1 MDART
6 AKQKLPEGGEEVR
19 AIAEGITIKRD
30 RLLASLTLIAGVG
43 LIVALPF
50 ALRAGA
56 EFFLPVTAALVVA
69 IALVPMLEWFERRG
83 VPSRLAAALCVVI
96 FLMLAIFALGSI
108 VLPAIDWV
116 ALVPERLPKIRTT
129 LEPVLDLYKSF
140 DQFVERILSQVVT
153 APEGRT
159 VRIETPNSLSDLL
172 TTSAPHLLI
181 QLFFALLVIFF
192 FLAGWTAMRKKT
204 IVSRGSFEGALTT
217 ARVIQQ
223 VVDATSTY
231 IGTITVINVSLGA
244 ITAVILWQLGMDSP
258 IMWGGIVAVLN
269 YIPYLGPIA
278 SALLLFFGGLMT
290 FPDAWSAMLPP
301 LIFIGFHLVEAN
313 IITPMVVGKKLTINP
328 LAILIALSFWAWV
341 WGTTGALLAV
351 PLLIITKTVFS
362 AAGTPDI
369 AGFLFEDG
377 TLTHVGE
384 ADEKDGGDDDR
395 PADEPL
401 AGPEP
406 IRPAKIPASAVD
418 SPKGVT

>member
-6 AKQKLPEGGEEVR
+6 GKHRTAPEHGDDAR
-19 AIAEGITIKRD
+19 LLAEGVSIKRD
-30 RLLASLTLIAGVG
+30 RLLASLTLIGGAGL
-43 LIVALPF
+43 LIALPF

-56 EFFLPVTAALVVA
+56 EFFLPVTAALVIA

-83 VPSRLAAALCVVI
+83 VPSRLSAALCVLI
-96 FLMLAIFALGSI
+96 FLVMAIFAIGSI

-116 ALVPERLPKIRTT
+116 ALLPERLPKVRAA
-129 LEPVLDLYKSF
+129 LDPLLDLYKEF
-140 DQFVERILSQVVT
+140 DRFVERILSQIVI
-153 APEGRT
+153 APDTSRT
-159 VRIETPNSLSDLL
+159 VRIETPNSLSGLL
-172 TTSAPHLLI
+172 TSSAPHALI

-192 FLAGWTAMRKKT
+192 FLAGWTAMRKQT

-231 IGTITVINVSLGA
+231 IGTITVINVTLGA
-244 ITAVILWQLGMDSP
+244 LTALILWQLGMDSP

-278 SALLLFFGGLMT
+278 SAALLFVGGLMT
-290 FPDAWSAMLPP
+290 FPDVWSAMLPP
-301 LIFIGFHLVEAN
+301 AIFVALHMVEAN
-313 IITPMVVGKKLTINP
+313 VITPMVVGKKLTINP

-351 PLLIITKTVFS
+351 PLLIIMKTVFA

-369 AGFLFEDG
+369 AGFLFEEG

-384 ADEKDGGDDDR
+384 AEEKDEEEEEPGQIGS
-395 PADEPL
+395 PADS
-401 AGPEP
+401 GG
-406 IRPAKIPASAVD
+406 SVD
-418 SPKGVT
+418 RVGGVT

>member
-6 AKQKLPEGGEEVR
+6 SR
-19 AIAEGITIKRD
+19 ARQADRSDDATALAEAIVAKRD

-43 LIVALPF
+43 LIVSLPF
-50 ALRAGA
+50 ALRYGA
-56 EFFLPVTAALVVA
+56 EFFMPVTAALVIA
-69 IALVPMLEWFERRG
+69 IALVPLLEWFERRG
-83 VPSRLAAALCVVI
+83 VPSRLAAGLCIVI
-96 FLMLAIFALGSI
+96 FMVVAVFAIGSI

-116 ALVPERLPKIRTT
+116 ALVPQRIGKVREA
-129 LEPVLDLYKSF
+129 LEPVLDLFKTF
-140 DQFVERILSQVVT
+140 DRFVDRTLSQIT
-153 APEGRT
+153 IAPDRART
-159 VRIETPNSLSDLL
+159 VRIETPNSVSGLL
-172 TTSAPHLLI
+172 ASSAPHLLI

-231 IGTITVINVSLGA
+231 LGTITLINVTLGGL
-244 ITAVILWQLGMDSP
+244 TALILWQLGMDSP
-258 IMWGGIVAVLN
+258 LMWGGIVAVLN

-278 SALLLFFGGLMT
+278 TAILLFIGGLMT

-301 LIFIGFHLVEAN
+301 AIFVGLHVIEAN
-313 IITPMVVGKKLTINP
+313 FVTPLIVGKRLTISP
-328 LAILIALSFWAWV
+328 LAILIALSFWSWV

-351 PLLIITKTVFS
+351 PLLIIMKTVFS

-369 AGFLFEDG
+369 AGFLFEHG

-384 ADEKDGGDDDR
+384 PLEEEEEEKREVG
-395 PADEPL
+395 PAMVDTQN
-401 AGPEP
+401 
-406 IRPAKIPASAVD
+406 PA
-418 SPKGVT
+418 T

>member
-6 AKQKLPEGGEEVR
+6 SKQKHSETGDEARQL
-19 AIAEGITIKRD
+19 AEGITVKRD

-43 LIVALPF
+43 LVIALPF

-56 EFFLPVTAALVVA
+56 EFFLPVTAALVIA

-83 VPSRLAAALCVVI
+83 VTPKIAAALCVVI
-96 FLMLAIFALGSI
+96 FLFIALFAIGSI
-108 VLPAIDWV
+108 VLPAIDWI
-116 ALVPERLPKIRTT
+116 ALIPQRIDRVRAAFD
-129 LEPVLDLYKSF
+129 PVLDMYNTLEKF
-140 DQFVERILSQVVT
+140 INRTVSQIQS
-153 APEGRT
+153 APTPGRT
-159 VRIETPNSLSDLL
+159 VRIETPNSMLGLI
-172 TTSAPHLLI
+172 TASAPHAII

-192 FLAGWTAMRKKT
+192 FLAGWTSMRKQT

-231 IGTITVINVSLGA
+231 IATITVINVILGA
-244 ITAVILWQLGMDSP
+244 LTALILWQLGMTSP
-258 IMWGGIVAVLN
+258 LMWGGIVAVLN

-278 SALLLFFGGLMT
+278 SALLLFFGGLMV
-290 FPDAWSAMLPP
+290 FPDAWSALLPP
-301 LIFIGFHLVEAN
+301 AIFVGLHMIEAN
-313 IITPMVVGKKLTINP
+313 VITPMIVGKKLTINP
-328 LAILIALSFWAWV
+328 LAILIALSFWSWV

-351 PLLIITKTVFS
+351 PLLIIMKSVFS

-384 ADEKDGGDDDR
+384 DDDK
-395 PADEPL
+395 DEGG
-401 AGPEP
+401 AARRGDS
-406 IRPAKIPASAVD
+406 RVD
-418 SPKGVT
+418 SAEGVT

>member
-6 AKQKLPEGGEEVR
+6 SKHKGAEPDGDPHALGPEGD
-19 AIAEGITIKRD
+19 TTKRD
-30 RLLASLTLIAGVG
+30 RLLASLTLMAGVG
-43 LIVALPF
+43 LILALPF

-56 EFFLPVTAALVVA
+56 EFFLPVTAALVIA

-83 VPSRLAAALCVVI
+83 VPSRIAAALCVFI
-96 FLMLAIFALGSI
+96 FLMLAIFAIGSI

-116 ALVPERLPKIRTT
+116 ALVPERLPKVRAA
-129 LEPVLDLYKSF
+129 LEPVLDLYKEF
-140 DQFVERILSQVVT
+140 DRFVEKILSQVVT
-153 APEGRT
+153 APSGRT
-159 VRIETPNSLSDLL
+159 VRIETPNSLSGLL

-192 FLAGWTAMRKKT
+192 FLAGWTAMRKRT

-231 IGTITVINVSLGA
+231 IGTITVINVTLGA

-290 FPDAWSAMLPP
+290 FPDAWSAVLPP
-301 LIFIGFHLVEAN
+301 AIFIGLHLVEAN
-313 IITPMVVGKKLTINP
+313 IITPMIVGKRLTINP

-351 PLLIITKTVFS
+351 PLLIIMKTVFS

-377 TLTHVGE
+377 TLTHVGDAE
-384 ADEKDGGDDDR
+384 EKDE
-395 PADEPL
+395 DEDGSPV
-401 AGPEP
+401 AGP
-406 IRPAKIPASAVD
+406 VD

>member
-6 AKQKLPEGGEEVR
+6 TKHKAPEPGG
-19 AIAEGITIKRD
+19 AEHPQLLEGDSVKRD
-30 RLLASLTLIAGVG
+30 RLLASLTLIGGAGL
-43 LIVALPF
+43 LIALPF

-56 EFFLPVTAALVVA
+56 EFFLPVTAALVIA

-83 VPSRLAAALCVVI
+83 VPSRIAAALCVVV
-96 FLMLAIFALGSI
+96 FLMIAIFAIGSI

-116 ALVPERLPKIRTT
+116 ALVPERLPKVRAA
-129 LEPVLDLYKSF
+129 LDPVLDLYKEF
-140 DQFVERILSQVVT
+140 DRFMERILSQVVIT
-153 APEGRT
+153 PQSTRT
-159 VRIETPNSLSDLL
+159 VRIETPNSLSGLL
-172 TTSAPHLLI
+172 ATSAPHILI

-192 FLAGWTAMRKKT
+192 FLAGWTAMRKRT

-231 IGTITVINVSLGA
+231 IGTITVINVTLGA
-244 ITAVILWQLGMDSP
+244 LTALILWQLGMDSP

-278 SALLLFFGGLMT
+278 SAFLLFFGGLMT

-301 LIFIGFHLVEAN
+301 AVFVGLHLVEAN
-313 IITPMVVGKKLTINP
+313 IITPMVVGKRLTISP

-351 PLLIITKTVFS
+351 PLLIIMKTVFS

-369 AGFLFEDG
+369 AGFLFEEG
-377 TLTHVGE
+377 TLTHVGDHEEKDEGE
-384 ADEKDGGDDDR
+384 ADSRAGSPVDKAAGSR
-395 PADEPL
+395 P
-401 AGPEP
+401 
-406 IRPAKIPASAVD
+406 VD
-418 SPKGVT
+418 SAGGVT